1 MTNQQSMSWLFCCVC
16 KIRSVCTRQL
26 FFVPLHPNLYNV
38 FCMLMAK
45 QKKAYKISVHIVV
58 DKYEFKSNPN
68 K

>member
-1 MTNQQSMSWLFCCVC
+1 MTNQQSMSRLFCCVC
-16 KIRSVCTRQL
+16 KFHSVCTRQL

-38 FCMLMAK
+38 VCMLMAK
-45 QKKAYKISVHIVV
+45 QKVYKVSVHIVV